1 MEFAF
6 VVYAISVIGKLNI
19 LLTVLAICFGIAL
32 LGHLICIAD
41 CRVRTVAKD
50 FKMRFAVIPI
60 FLLSLSTFT
69 PSERT
74 MYLMAGAYAG
84 QSVVQSQLGQDVI
97 KVLEL
102 KVKEQL
108 NELSNKPEKEKK

>member
-6 VVYAISVIGKLNI
+6 VVYAISVIGN
-19 LLTVLAICFGIAL
+19 
-32 LGHLICIAD
+32 LG
-41 CRVRTVAKD
+41 
-50 FKMRFAVIPI
+50 
-60 FLLSLSTFT
+60 FLLSGLIMLSFIVLLTHCIYVGDHHRKTFKDDFRMKFLVIPVVLSCLLTFT

-108 NELSNKPEKEKK
+108 KELQTDKPKSKE

>member
-19 LLTVLAICFGIAL
+19 LLTILAVCFGIAL
-32 LGHLICIAD
+32 LGHLICID
-41 CRVRTVAKD
+41 DIRTRTVAKD

-97 KVLEL
+97 KILEL

-108 NELSNKPEKEKK
+108 KELQTDKPKSKE